1 MDDIMK
7 IVMSLDDTGLMIK
20 GVCETIKD
28 EAKEQKGG
36 LVSMLLAI
44 WDASLLG
51 NLLTGKRVKRLNA
64 LTVRA
69 KIPKMVKGLVKER

>member
-44 WDASLLG
+44 
-51 NLLTGKRVKRLNA
+51 
-64 LTVRA
+64 
-69 KIPKMVKGLVKER
+69 